1 MILVTVVIIYNLLIG
16 VLTNVLLILLI
27 LIIILLLMI
36 FRKRYIFKGLAIV
49 NKIILPSLIRKDLS
63 KLKGY
68 EKLIFGYRYWVTKN
82 SL

>member
-1 MILVTVVIIYNLLIG
+1 MIILSTGFGNGIITILF
-16 VLTNVLLILLI
+16 ILL
-27 LIIILLLMI
+27 IILLLMI
-36 FRKRYIFKGLAIV
+36 FRKKYIFKGLAII
-49 NKIILPSLIRKDLS
+49 NKVILPSLIRKDLS

>member
-1 MILVTVVIIYNLLIG
+1 MITLSTGFGNGII
-16 VLTNVLLILLI
+16 TILLI
-27 LIIILLLMI
+27 LQIILLLMI
-36 FRKRYIFKGLAIV
+36 FRKKYIFKGLAII

-63 KLKGY
+63 KLKSY

>member
-1 MILVTVVIIYNLLIG
+1 MITLSIEFGNGKITIILISLVILVLV
-16 VLTNVLLILLI
+16 
-27 LIIILLLMI
+27 I
-36 FRKRYIFKGLAIV
+36 FRKQYIFKVLAII
-49 NKIILPSLIRKDLS
+49 NKLTLPSLFAKDLS

>member
-1 MILVTVVIIYNLLIG
+1 MIILGTGLGNGTITI
-16 VLTNVLLILLI
+16 LLILLI
-27 LIIILLLMI
+27 ILLLML
-36 FRKRYIFKGLAIV
+36 FRRKYIFKGLAII
-49 NKIILPSLIRKDLS
+49 NKIIFPSLIRKDLS

>member
-1 MILVTVVIIYNLLIG
+1 MITLFIGYNK
-16 VLTNVLLILLI
+16 LTILLI
-27 LIIILLLMI
+27 ILIILFLII
-36 FRKRYIFKGLAIV
+36 FQKKYVFKRLAII
-49 NKIILPSLIRKDLS
+49 NKVILPSMIAKDLT